1 MEGVRTL
8 SISDLLHFS
17 RPLSGAASLG
27 SAFSPPSAPKRPRPD
42 GPDENPIEPPFVS
55 SVQNP
60 DPGIFSPLGHPVLL
74 IGTIDL
80 FPEDSDRSLGC
91 LNHCLSFS
99 DGSLRICCYVLDFE
113 LKIIGRKVQVLA
125 WNFLPFKHASGGVLE
140 VIQWSLAEVETASD
154 CDPSLSIPLGCSLQ
168 ETDLKA
174 RGRAFGILRA
184 VSPIFRVPCVKG
196 NEDSQKNSSGILMDS
211 GNSIGFFAEM
221 LTCGCDRCGGS
232 RFLERGPHPHED
244 NNSHSF
250 TNSVFIYFIKPTYLW
265 RPVLFRLIGKAIMVS
280 RLKRK
285 LVFVGGKESY
295 LTFVSTALTMVSLSQ
310 LPTVSPVKT
319 DEGMYNGVV
328 TGIYM
333 NGMVVELDDKVWLLI
348 TDSVVAPQHSLR
360 VGAIVSVMNYHL
372 VHVNYSWLKTFL
384 LGTCLRT
391 YISIKSFSIAD
402 IRYHFKYESNSLL
415 EKFIESL
422 LFSAKFWVLLLV
434 SCFEKKFAGIFSH
447 KDILGSEK
455 KGVVQ
460 TYAARCLP
468 PSAFQVQ
475 LGLFMNFCKH
485 GQCNFRSD
493 LNFSFLKLVIPIS
506 NLTRWCEE
514 MWVSM
519 PSERHDDDEIVE
531 MNQYLDHFLPR
542 GTLYEHM
549 IRRIISSDDLGFVLM
564 GVFKI
569 SQCSGRLQLTDAT
582 GSIDVVVPDL
592 PVDVDFQTIYEVKD
606 YKLVMEGS
614 PHQVDHLQCHFDGS
628 LSCRAIFQHFSHK
641 EKSQLAV
648 YVHFYVRDI
657 TWTSFPHQIPSY
669 MDKNHVNC
677 SNDDMFHLFL
687 VTHKFPVHQSLQD
700 DLSFSNSSGLFA
712 EALILP
718 YNLIPIETYEHGELT
733 EVFLNNQNKLS
744 DCTGQLKDSIEGW
757 SKQSKLIQASNIVQH
772 SDSVNVSRE
781 FERSCHLCC
790 SLTFRSN
797 NCKWSQLPVYLYNA
811 NGIIMKDIFHNQSDS
826 RVLLEFGSNNFSKY
840 QMIRVGSYYLLKCSK
855 KNLHCKSKGCE
866 HMIRGKAILISETSL
881 WSLSFLFG
889 EDKHQRKSSG
899 DDCSRAS
906 SVKNI
911 EDGPNKFCQH
921 EQMFLQFID
930 QTRQLSDVYLHIST
944 EAMTQLEELEPSQ
957 QGLNNLLPSLDEIK
971 SVSSCI
977 QNMMSE
983 VAMPAGII
991 NQLNNELPQG
1001 TQISLNGN
1009 VENFFIYDCR
1019 PRSCVSSSCVANC
1032 NQWSTC
1038 KVCIYVTDDYNMV
1051 RVRGSLSRYAYPIGL
1066 GPGANV
1072 TFHRVLLMHTS
1083 SRWHELMLTPVSF
1096 IVVNSV
1102 KELDNQQT
1110 DRSPIQESRWN
1121 IQCEE
1126 ILDTISLVSI
1136 SQMLKC
1142 MNSKPIRLRCRVVT
1156 IVILVLENQTHGSVE
1171 LRCGRFFKMR
1181 AASIPLAG
1189 FLLDD
1194 GSSLCCCW
1202 ADNGRAEALLRLHET
1217 TRKSFLTSSKILKT
1231 AGNQDFQHAI
1241 GYHLHKML
1249 KKHHKIV
1256 IRNHGATSD
1265 LSCEDLTFSV
1275 DSHKVF
1281 SNADERLLRS
1291 IVLNACHASTLNV
1304 AGNSVDSTAL
1314 FCGNLFCG
1322 NKEFLE
1328 YHQKLQ
1334 SMPHLW
1340 VGEVGHVDS
1349 VKEVRSIS
1357 NILCT
1362 G

>member
-17 RPLSGAASLG
+17 RPLSGAVSLG
-27 SAFSPPSAPKRPRPD
+27 SAFSPPSAPKRRRPD
-42 GPDENPIEPPFVS
+42 GPGENPIGPPFVS

-113 LKIIGRKVQVLA
+113 LKIIGQKVHVLA

-140 VIQWSLAEVETASD
+140 VIRWSLAEVETASD

-196 NEDSQKNSSGILMDS
+196 NEDSQKNSSGIPMDS
-211 GNSIGFFAEM
+211 WNSIGFFAEM
-221 LTCGCDRCGGS
+221 LTCGCDRCGSS

-244 NNSHSF
+244 NNRHSF
-250 TNSVFIYFIKPTYLW
+250 TNSVFIYFVKPTYLW
-265 RPVLFRLIGKAIMVS
+265 RPVLFRLIGKVIMVS

-295 LTFVSTALTMVSLSQ
+295 LTFVSTVLTTVSLSQ
-310 LPTVSPVKT
+310 LPTVSLVKT
-319 DEGMYNGVV
+319 DEGVYNGVV

-348 TDSVVAPQHSLR
+348 TDSVLAPQHSLR

-391 YISIKSFSIAD
+391 YISIKSFSMAD

-422 LFSAKFWVLLLV
+422 VFSAKFWVLLLV

-455 KGVVQ
+455 KGVIQ

-493 LNFSFLKLVIPIS
+493 LNLSFLKLVIPIS

-514 MWVSM
+514 MWVSI
-519 PSERHDDDEIVE
+519 PSERHDDDETVG

-542 GTLYEHM
+542 GTLYEPM
-549 IRRIISSDDLGFVLM
+549 IRRIISSDDLGFVLI

-669 MDKNHVNC
+669 MDENHFKC

-718 YNLIPIETYEHGELT
+718 YNLIPIETCGHGELT
-733 EVFLNNQNKLS
+733 ESFLNNQNKLS
-744 DCTGQLKDSIEGW
+744 DCIGQLKDSIEGW
-757 SKQSKLIQASNIVQH
+757 SKQSKLIQASNTVQH

-781 FERSCHLCC
+781 FKRSCHLSC

-797 NCKWSQLPVYLYNA
+797 NCKWSQLPVHLYNS

-826 RVLLEFGSNNFSKY
+826 RVLLEFGSSNFSKY
-840 QMIRVGSYYLLKCSK
+840 QMICVGSYYLLKCSK
-855 KNLHCKSKGCE
+855 KNLHHKSKGCE
-866 HMIRGKAILISETSL
+866 HMIRGKAIVISETSL
-881 WSLSFLFG
+881 WSLSFLFR
-889 EDKHQRKSSG
+889 EDTHQRTSSG

-930 QTRQLSDVYLHIST
+930 QTHQLSDAYLHIST
-944 EAMTQLEELEPSQ
+944 EAMRQLEEIEPSQ

-977 QNMMSE
+977 QYIMSE
-983 VAMPAGII
+983 VALPAGII
-991 NQLNNELPQG
+991 NQLNNKLPQG

-1019 PRSCVSSSCVANC
+1019 PRSCVSYSCVANC
-1032 NQWSTC
+1032 NEWSTC
-1038 KVCIYVTDDYNMV
+1038 KVCIYVNDDYNMV

-1102 KELDNQQT
+1102 KELANQQT

-1126 ILDTISLVSI
+1126 ILDMISLVSI
-1136 SQMLKC
+1136 SQMLQC

-1156 IVILVLENQTHGSVE
+1156 IVILVLENQTHESVE
-1171 LRCGRFFKMR
+1171 LQCGRYFKMP

-1217 TRKSFLTSSKILKT
+1217 TQKSFLTSSKILKMSR
-1231 AGNQDFQHAI
+1231 NQDSQQTI

-1249 KKHHKIV
+1249 KKHHRIV

-1265 LSCEDLTFSV
+1265 LSCEDLTFSI

-1291 IVLNACHASTLNV
+1291 IILNACHASTLV
-1304 AGNSVDSTAL
+1304 SSFL
-1314 FCGNLFCG
+1314 FPLNL
-1322 NKEFLE
+1322 
-1328 YHQKLQ
+1328 
-1334 SMPHLW
+1334 
-1340 VGEVGHVDS
+1340 VGKYGMF
-1349 VKEVRSIS
+1349 
-1357 NILCT
+1357 
-1362 G
+1362 